1 MIKWICFI
9 LWSIWKM
16 LRTPYSKF
24 YSINQY
30 STFKYVLYHLA
41 VFVSVHNNTFNRLAI
56 LSKAADTGLLLMML
70 VAPTYIVD
78 FFFANR
84 VVVESRSAAPP
95 RQHLCS
101 PPLIHVP
108 LCRLGMGLRG
118 PYTIETWCRCC
129 CCNCWWWQT
138 IVIYAHLQF
147 QRVSNWRTIRQTELY
162 LAMGLCFG
170 CELENGTAK
179 KKTNWVFSGIE
190 PGNIELVYRVFRWR
204 LIHLFLLWYSSE
216 TSWLQSIL
224 FTTCFDQSVQ
234 K

>member
-129 CCNCWWWQT
+129 CCKCWWWQT

-179 KKTNWVFSGIE
+179 KKQKIGFSRGLNLGSSNWCTEFPVEG
-190 PGNIELVYRVFRWR
+190 
-204 LIHLFLLWYSSE
+204 
-216 TSWLQSIL
+216 
-224 FTTCFDQSVQ
+224 
-234 K
+234 